1 MEIVK
6 VNGKMWFFFQ
16 QKKKNHHFFENQ
28 NFQKKKITLSSHHA
42 KIVLNLWLCQLGC
55 FWLGV

>member
-1 MEIVK
+1 M
-6 VNGKMWFFFQ
+6 GKCGFFSA
-16 QKKKNHHFFENQ
+16 KIKNHHFFENQ